1 MDGPS
6 NLAKMAMQH
15 SVLQAQAACIAFEA
29 TDTNLADVC
38 TKVLGQ
44 NEREDHVKTVLLMP
58 SNKIT

>member
-1 MDGPS
+1 
-6 NLAKMAMQH
+6 MAMQH

-44 NEREDHVKTVLLMP
+44 NERKDHVKTVLLMP